1 MLYKGY
7 KSSVNYDGEPS
18 VSNGIVYQLPSSHLL
33 IHRVPAKLSNRV
45 IALRSE
51 LLQATALVYIL
62 ILLTCPFRRVR
73 IFRGRF
79 PCFVTC
85 WSLCWCS
92 ACCTPSLSGF
102 FPEPCP
108 ISESSATRQGSGINN
123 AVDCLM
129 LQSLPSF
136 PAAWCPSASSSDHR
150 PFPSSESYKR
160 FSKACRLSQSVTASF
175 SADCQGVSCSTHG
188 VI

>member
-136 PAAWCPSASSSDHR
+136 R
-150 PFPSSESYKR
+150 PPDVHQHLLRIIDRSLLQNRINDSQKLAGYHNQWLHL
-160 FSKACRLSQSVTASF
+160 FSGLSGRV
-175 SADCQGVSCSTHG
+175 V
-188 VI
+188 